1 MADTAFTQSGNKFY
15 ISSTTEN
22 DDLTDHA
29 GSGFPSLTYVEVGN
43 VGQLPEVGNDQNL
56 PSYNVLSRGV
66 SLKGKGV
73 ADAGAGTL
81 EVARDDED
89 AGQLAMIAAAALTN
103 HNNYAFKIERQDG
116 SIDFLR
122 GLVTGPVRSGG
133 GNDDFDLLTFNIS
146 LNQEVIHVPAP

>member
-1 MADTAFTQSGNKFY
+1 MADIAYTQSGNKFY
-15 ISSTTEN
+15 ISTTAEN

-29 GSGFPSLTYVEVGN
+29 GSGFPSLSWVEVGN

-81 EVARDDED
+81 EVARNDTDP
-89 AGQLAMIAAAALTN
+89 GQIAMVAAAALSN
-103 HNNYAFKIERQDG
+103 FDNYAFKIERQDG
-116 SIDFLR
+116 SIDYLR
-122 GLVTGPVRSGG
+122 GLVTGPMRSGG
-133 GNDDFDLLTFNIS
+133 GNDDFDLLTYNIS
-146 LNQEVIHVPAP
+146 LNQEVLHVPAP

>member
-1 MADTAFTQSGNKFY
+1 MADTAYTQSGNKFY
-15 ISSTTEN
+15 ISTTAEN

-29 GSGFPSLTYVEVGN
+29 GSGFPSLSWVEVGN

-81 EVARDDED
+81 EVARNDVD
-89 AGQLAMIAAAALTN
+89 AGQIAMGAAAALSN
-103 HNNYAFKIERQDG
+103 FDNYAFKIERQDG
-116 SIDFLR
+116 SIDYLR
-122 GLVTGPVRSGG
+122 GLVTGPMRSGG
-133 GNDDFDLLTFNIS
+133 GNDDFDLLTYNIS
-146 LNQEVIHVPAP
+146 LNQEVLHVAAP